1 MFFGGNRTRTGDFL
15 LAKQTLYQLSYTPG
29 FSNLKCVLGMGV
41 ALGSKHTNKT
51 VCFNDVFDHISAL

>member
-1 MFFGGNRTRTGDFL
+1 
-15 LAKQTLYQLSYTPG
+15 
-29 FSNLKCVLGMGV
+29 VLGMGV